1 MDITAIWKPEYSV
14 GHKEIDDQ
22 HKYLFEL
29 WILLDSIKNQK
40 DNRRSLAQALLSL
53 FDYVGVHF
61 ENEEKYLRDHPQ
73 FVAHRKVHADFIT
86 QTQSFMDQFQ
96 KENLD
101 TQSVVDY
108 LRNWLIDH
116 IVAMDIRYFN
126 NLEKLN
132 DKK

>member
-61 ENEEKYLRDHPQ
+61 ENEEKYLKDHPQ
-73 FVAHRKVHADFIT
+73 FDAHKKVHADFIT

-126 NLEKLN
+126 DLEKLN